1 MHGSARRHYLH
12 VTDFRNTGRNPLK
25 QRASKPWHIAL
36 SVRKVRYTNKNV
48 SEKPQCKVDR

>member
-12 VTDFRNTGRNPLK
+12 VTDFRNAGSNLLK

-36 SVRKVRYTNKNV
+36 SVRKVRCTKKRV
-48 SEKPQCKVDR
+48 SQKPQCKVDR